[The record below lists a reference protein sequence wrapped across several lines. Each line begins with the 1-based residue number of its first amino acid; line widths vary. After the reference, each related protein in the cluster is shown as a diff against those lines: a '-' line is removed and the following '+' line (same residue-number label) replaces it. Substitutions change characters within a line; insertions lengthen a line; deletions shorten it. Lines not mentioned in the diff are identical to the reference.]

1 MSQLLQNENLSLRSP
16 EPEDLEVLYK
26 WENDT
31 DVWKY
36 GSAISPYSKFVLRQ
50 YIEDAQTDIFQ
61 SKQLRFMIV
70 LHQNQTVVGTID
82 LYDFDSIN
90 SRCGVGIYI
99 DKDWRIKGLAVQ
111 ALNLLETYAFNFLKL
126 NQLYA
131 VIPQSNKASLSLFQH
146 NEFKESGVLQQWI
159 STEVTYEDAT
169 LVQKIKPQP
178 DYERGSKKSN

>member
-1 MSQLLQNENLSLRSP
+1 MSKLLENDVLCLRSP

-36 GSAISPYSKFVLRQ
+36 ASAISPYSKFVLRQ

-61 SKQLRFMIV
+61 SKQLRFMIA
-70 LHQNQTVVGTID
+70 LHEDKTVIGTID
-82 LYDFDSIN
+82 LYDFDAIN

-99 DKDWRIKGLAVQ
+99 DKAWRKKGFAIESLTI
-111 ALNLLETYAFNFLKL
+111 LEAYAFSFLKL

-131 VIPQSNKASLSLFQH
+131 VVPQSNKASLNLFKH
-146 NEFKESGVLQQWI
+146 NGFNHSVVLQQWI
-159 STEVTYEDAT
+159 STEDSYEDAI
-169 LVQKIKPQP
+169 LVQKIKP
-178 DYERGSKKSN
+178 

>member
-1 MSQLLQNENLSLRSP
+1 MNKYLENENLSLRSP
-16 EPEDLEVLYK
+16 EPEDLEKLYK

-50 YIEDAQTDIFQ
+50 YIEDAKMDIFQ

-82 LYDFDSIN
+82 LYDFDAIN

-99 DKDWRIKGLAVQ
+99 DKTWRKKGFGVQ
-111 ALNLLETYAFNFLKL
+111 ALIILETYAFNFLKL

-146 NEFKESGVLQQWI
+146 NEFKQSGVLQQWVSI
-159 STEVTYEDAT
+159 EDTYEDAT
-169 LVQKIKPQP
+169 FVQKIK
-178 DYERGSKKSN
+178 S

>member
-1 MSQLLQNENLSLRSP
+1 MSKFLENDVLYLRSP

-70 LHQNQTVVGTID
+70 LHQDKTVVGTID
-82 LYDFDSIN
+82 LYDFDAIN

-99 DKDWRIKGLAVQ
+99 DKTLRKKGFAVE
-111 ALNLLETYAFNFLKL
+111 ALTLLEAYAFSFLKL

-131 VIPQSNKASLSLFQH
+131 LVPQSNIPSLKLFHH
-146 NEFKESGVLQQWI
+146 NQFNPSAVLQQWI
-159 STEVTYEDAT
+159 STEDSYEDAI
-169 LVQKIKPQP
+169 LVQKIKP
-178 DYERGSKKSN
+178 